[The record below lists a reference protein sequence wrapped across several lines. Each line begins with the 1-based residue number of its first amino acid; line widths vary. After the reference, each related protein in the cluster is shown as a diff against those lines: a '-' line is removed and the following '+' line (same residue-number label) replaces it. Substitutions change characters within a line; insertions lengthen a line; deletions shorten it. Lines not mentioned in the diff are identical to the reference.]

1 MLDAEVF
8 QSVIDQ
14 SPVPQAIYS
23 DDGNL
28 LYCNTSYQNLFA
40 KSTSPPK
47 HLADTFDAPTPGN
60 LAFLDAFR
68 NQQTTDLPLM
78 RYAIHLGSSD
88 DCFLKISLKPL
99 KNQLTL
105 ITLKDYSSFIKKN
118 KTIADNAYGL
128 LILNKE
134 FKIVY
139 VNELLQ
145 DAYHQKFQTRL
156 KENHSILEYAPD
168 SRHDELNKIFSDLE
182 EGKSVSGE
190 TEIPTPQ
197 GTRFYHIHRQPQFDA
212 NDHLFAT
219 VISIRETTDK
229 HQSDQQLRTNSDQFK
244 TLISSLDAIIWE
256 ADATTLSFRFVSPQS
271 VRILGYEPEEWYRS
285 SEFWPNIIHPR
296 DRNTTIASCEN
307 HIKAGTDHILEYR
320 IRHKNGHYIWVRD
333 QVSVKQTES
342 GDRIVRGVIFDLTKE
357 KQAEDELL
365 RTNKQLQT
373 AAQMANLGYWSF
385 DEHTKQ
391 FNWSSEA
398 QALWHPFQ
406 LKPSTTIDQLFS
418 FCHPEDQLR
427 FHQKFDQLT
436 DGDHV
441 IHQAFRVLQDD
452 LVRWYQLKGNI
463 RIVDGELKQSE
474 GTIQDITRQKQDEEA
489 LQSSKTQF
497 VNLVE
502 SIQDGFFSLDKD
514 FTITYWN
521 AAAERMTNTIRSQA
535 IQKNVWDVFPQLK
548 ENNLPFYTT
557 TSAAMEDRKPRNF
570 QAWYPLTSLWLEARL
585 YPSDEG
591 LTVFFKDITQAKE
604 TETQLRRFKKV
615 IDQSL
620 NAVTITDHEGQVLYC
635 NKSFKD
641 HIGYDEKSL
650 QAAGGPCGIY
660 KSEEVAQK
668 VSYSIREG
676 KYWDGDLE
684 LINVKGKTIDFY
696 VNAGPVFDDN
706 GELIATYGILT
717 DISERKAAEERI
729 RKSNDRYQAVERA
742 TNDITYDWDFSSET
756 LEWNESIKTQL
767 GHDWH
772 KAPQP
777 LSVWAKFVHPEDL
790 PKAEES
796 LNHALYQSNDDQW
809 QQEYKLQRTD
819 GSYAQILERGYI
831 FRDLNGKPIRMIGAL
846 QDITEL
852 KAQEKQLS
860 QVNQQLLK
868 QTEALKRSNM
878 ELEQFAYVASHD
890 LQEPLRMITGFLQ
903 LLKKKYASELNET
916 ANSYVDFAVDGAAR
930 MRELIKDLLAY
941 SRIGRTPRKHQ
952 RIDLNQVMSDM
963 EVLFRKEIHASNG
976 KLIWDK
982 LPTIEAP
989 ATSIRQLFQNL
1000 IGNALKYQRKG
1011 IAPEVK
1017 ITTEESETNI
1027 KINLKDNGV
1036 GMNPD
1041 DISRM
1046 FALFQ
1051 RGPQHE
1057 SNQGSG
1063 IGLAICQKIVENL
1076 NGKIDVTTA
1085 LNEGSTFTIWLPKQ
1099 H

>member
-14 SPVPQAIYS
+14 SAVPQAIYS

-28 LYCNTSYQNLFA
+28 LYCNTSYQNLFT
-40 KSTSPPK
+40 KRTSPPK
-47 HLADTFDAPTPGN
+47 HLADTFPATSPGN
-60 LAFLDAFR
+60 QAILNAFE
-68 NQQTTDLPLM
+68 NGQSIELPLL
-78 RYAIHLGSSD
+78 RYKMNQESSENY
-88 DCFLKISLKPL
+88 FLKISLTL
-99 KNQLTL
+99 LNNQLTL
-105 ITLKDYSSFIKKN
+105 ITLKDYSKFIKKQESAAAH
-118 KTIADNAYGL
+118 THGL
-128 LILNKE
+128 LVINQE
-134 FKIVY
+134 YRIVY

-145 DAYHQKFQTRL
+145 NTYSEKFNIPI
-156 KENHSILEYAPD
+156 KESHSLFEYAPD
-168 SRHDELNKIFSDLE
+168 NRHNELNDIFTKLMD
-182 EGKSVSGE
+182 GKSISGE
-190 TEIPTPQ
+190 TEVPTPQ
-197 GTRFYHIHRQPQFDA
+197 GSRFYHIDRQPHFDA
-212 NDHLFAT
+212 NDRLSAI
-219 VISIRETTDK
+219 VISIRETTDQ
-229 HQSDQQLRTNSDQFK
+229 HQSDQLLRTNSDQFK

-256 ADATTLSFRFVSPQS
+256 ADAASLSFNFVSPQS
-271 VRILGYEPEEWYRS
+271 IRILGYEPEEWYRS
-285 SEFWPNIIHPR
+285 NEFWPNIIHPR
-296 DRNTTIASCEN
+296 DRNSTITSCKD

-333 QVSVKQTES
+333 QVSVKHTES
-342 GDRIVRGVIFDLTKE
+342 GDCIVRGVIFDLTKE
-357 KQAEDELL
+357 KHAEDELL

-373 AAQMANLGYWSF
+373 AAQIANLGYWSF
-385 DEHTKQ
+385 NEQSNH
-391 FNWSSEA
+391 FNWSPEA
-398 QALWHPFQ
+398 QALWQPFH

-418 FCHPEDQLR
+418 YCHPTDQQELN
-427 FHQKFDQLT
+427 QKFDLLT
-436 DGDHV
+436 DGNHT
-441 IHQAFRVLQDD
+441 IQQAFRVLQGEN
-452 LVRWYQLKGNI
+452 VRWYQLKGNI
-463 RIVDGELKQSE
+463 RIVDGRLQQSE
-474 GTIQDITRQKQDEEA
+474 GTIQDITRQKHDEEA
-489 LQSSKTQF
+489 LQNSKAQF

-514 FTITYWN
+514 FIITYWN
-521 AAAERMTNTIRSQA
+521 AAAERMTNTVRSQT
-535 IQKNVWDVFPQLK
+535 INKNVWDVFPQLK
-548 ENNLPFYTT
+548 ANNLPFYTL
-557 TSAAMEDRKPRNF
+557 TSAAMADRKPRNF

-604 TETQLRRFKKV
+604 TETQLRIFKKV

-641 HIGYDEKSL
+641 HIGYDEISL

-660 KSEEVAQK
+660 KSEEIAQK

-684 LINVKGKTIDFY
+684 LINAKGKTIDFY

-729 RKSNDRYQAVERA
+729 KKSNNKYQAIERA
-742 TNDITYDWDFSSET
+742 TNDITYDWDFSTAS
-756 LEWNESIKTQL
+756 LEWNESIETQL

-772 KAPQP
+772 KAPQ
-777 LSVWAKFVHPEDL
+777 LFSIWTNYVHPEDL

-796 LNHALYQSNDDQW
+796 LNRALYKSNDDQW
-809 QQEYKLQRTD
+809 QQEYRLQRKD
-819 GSYAQILERGYI
+819 GTYAQILERGYI
-831 FRDLNGKPIRMIGAL
+831 FRDPNGNPIRMIGAL

-852 KAQEKQLS
+852 KAKEKQLH
-860 QVNQQLLK
+860 QVNKQLLK

-916 ANSYVDFAVDGAAR
+916 ANTYVDFAVDGAER
-930 MRELIKDLLAY
+930 MRNLIKDLLAY
-941 SRIGRTPRKHQ
+941 SRIGRTPRNHQ
-952 RIDLNQVMSDM
+952 LIDLNQVMSDM
-963 EVLFRKEIHASNG
+963 EVLFRKELHASNG

-1000 IGNALKYQRKG
+1000 ISNALKYQRKG
-1011 IAPEVK
+1011 IAPEV
-1017 ITTEESETNI
+1017 IISTESSDKHL
-1027 KINLKDNGV
+1027 KININDNGL

-1041 DISRM
+1041 EVSRM

-1051 RGPQHE
+1051 RGPQPEANH
-1057 SNQGSG
+1057 GSG

-1076 NGKIDVTTA
+1076 NGKIEVTTA
-1085 LNEGSTFTIWLPKQ
+1085 LNEGSTFTIWLF